1 MHSRNLVFLFIR
13 CLIFQKIANKTSCWN
28 HINLTC
34 SFSDISE
41 RVLFI
46 TLSIYYNLLLIVKD
60 QRLPCIK
67 QNYDAITFY
76 LVTADINH

>member
-1 MHSRNLVFLFIR
+1 MLAIGSIN
-13 CLIFQKIANKTSCWN
+13 
-28 HINLTC
+28 NLTC
-34 SFSDISE
+34 TFFDNSE

>member
-1 MHSRNLVFLFIR
+1 MLAIET
-13 CLIFQKIANKTSCWN
+13 I
-28 HINLTC
+28 INLTC

-46 TLSIYYNLLLIVKD
+46 TLSIYYNFLLIVKD
-60 QRLPCIK
+60 QRFPCIK
-67 QNYDAITFY
+67 QNYYAITFY